1 MIYEWLRPL
10 SGHPYISYL
19 SCGENFLN
27 FVRSKCKDREGNL
40 ILRLK
45 LFWTKV
51 RSILATHYLN
61 LASFQIYILKV
72 TYHFHLLNF
81 ACFRCQRNAVVMGEG
96 RLLW

>member
-1 MIYEWLRPL
+1 MVKKAIGTSLHFILNLY
-10 SGHPYISYL
+10 
-19 SCGENFLN
+19 GEILN

-40 ILRLK
+40 TLRLK

-51 RSILATHYLN
+51 RSILVAHYLN

-72 TYHFHLLNF
+72 NFVSFSPFLNF